1 MEELKKL
8 PPLKKN
14 LSSSYKM
21 IITDKVERMIRFICE
36 KVWNVEWSGVLFYEV
51 DGNFEDN
58 SLVVT
63 CRDIFLMDTGSS
75 GYTEFD
81 MSPDVVTYMTKKP
94 ELLDCKMGLIHSH
107 NNMST
112 FFSGTDQNT
121 LREEGNDRNHF
132 VSLIVNNEGKY
143 TAAITRKVKY
153 KATRSL
159 SYEGFYGPVSCDDME
174 ETEGEE
180 IEWFNLDIEFESKPN
195 PDLIEITDRLAEI
208 KDSKSMKDYR
218 SWESNDNIYH
228 PNEST
233 GFERWNTKL
242 DAPSVT
248 KAYQS
253 TYKEPTLFDDLY
265 SQKNNIPNVMLAP
278 KEPKEEAKIAG
289 TYTKE
294 ATEAVTDKMVV
305 EIVNQLISGSVSIT
319 KLDKEVKEKLIKSMV
334 SRFDDRFGKDDSGM
348 TLFEYWASDFI
359 EFLMWFT
366 VTDPDVD
373 EVEVAFELCNRT
385 IDALEKLPANKYI
398 NKYIELIL
406 NYANRI

>member
-1 MEELKKL
+1 MEETKKL

-132 VSLIVNNEGKY
+132 VSLIVNNEGTY

-159 SYEGFYGPVSCDDME
+159 SYEGFYGPVSCNDRE

-180 IEWFNLDIEFESKPN
+180 IEWFNLNIEFESKPN

-208 KDSKSMKDYR
+208 KDSKSMKYYR
-218 SWESNDNIYH
+218 SWEPNGNTYH
-228 PNEST
+228 SPNEST

-248 KAYQS
+248 QAY
-253 TYKEPTLFDDLY
+253 YKEPTLFDDLY
-265 SQKNNIPNVMLAP
+265 PQKNNVPNVI
-278 KEPKEEAKIAG
+278 KTPKEEEKVNS

-294 ATEAVTDKMVV
+294 ATKVVTDKMVA

-334 SRFDDRFGKDDSGM
+334 NRFDDRFGKSDSGM

-366 VTDPDVD
+366 IDNPDVD
-373 EVEVAFELCNRT
+373 EVEAAFELCNRT

-406 NYANRI
+406 SYANRI

>member
-132 VSLIVNNEGKY
+132 VSLIVNNEGTY

-159 SYEGFYGPVSCDDME
+159 SYEGFYGPVSCDDTE

-208 KDSKSMKDYR
+208 KDSKSMKHYR
-218 SWESNDNIYH
+218 SWEPNLNDSFNDDLIG
-228 PNEST
+228 SS

-242 DAPSVT
+242 NAPSVT

-265 SQKNNIPNVMLAP
+265 SQKNNIPSVM
-278 KEPKEEAKIAG
+278 KTPKEEEKISG

-294 ATEAVTDKMVV
+294 ATKVVTDKMVV

-406 NYANRI
+406 SYANRI